1 MMQTAVALA
10 VGAVPELG
18 LESGEGG
25 IRLVRSLDRGH
36 SRRYRVLS
44 AKEHEG
50 TFRILS
56 SSNSILDLNDQSIF
70 IEESWVLAYTLDQD
84 NQVDHLFVAQ
94 VLDRLEGN
102 PGELVLG
109 PEYMLM
115 GSPPT
120 GDGGFRPTDED
131 LPMDDV
137 DEEGDAGDAAVG

>member
-1 MMQTAVALA
+1 M
-10 VGAVPELG
+10 
-18 LESGEGG
+18 
-25 IRLVRSLDRGH
+25 
-36 SRRYRVLS
+36 
-44 AKEHEG
+44 
-50 TFRILS
+50 
-56 SSNSILDLNDQSIF
+56 
-70 IEESWVLAYTLDQD
+70 LAYTLDQD